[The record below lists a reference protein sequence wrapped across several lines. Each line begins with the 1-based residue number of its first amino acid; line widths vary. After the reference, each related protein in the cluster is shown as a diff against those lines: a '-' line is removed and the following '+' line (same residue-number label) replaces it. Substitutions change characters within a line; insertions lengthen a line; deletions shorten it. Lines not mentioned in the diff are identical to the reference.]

1 MPSTNLKRANA
12 ASRKFDRPKTTAIKC
27 SAGRC
32 GVRGIVFQNPICLHR
47 QRVAVMR
54 ARIHIDSDHVRPFF
68 EILLTCWRELT
79 LIILRPALEI
89 TDTTEHECGSRFCSG
104 SRVGCNSCGTGGVR
118 LPTFC
123 YGDAVHPKTRHN
135 KRGKTLQRTNFHAV
149 VTGGTGGGIPA
160 DIRFRQAKRCR
171 MRKISQV
178 TNASRPPGIVTS
190 MNQPITPSE

>member
-68 EILLTCWRELT
+68 EILPTCWRELT
-79 LIILRPALEI
+79 LIILRPALIMAMPSTQRHARTSEAELCSHKFSCCCNWRNRRRNPSGY
-89 TDTTEHECGSRFCSG
+89 TLSPGNAMQNEENQPSNKCKQTAWNSDEHE
-104 SRVGCNSCGTGGVR
+104 
-118 LPTFC
+118 
-123 YGDAVHPKTRHN
+123 
-135 KRGKTLQRTNFHAV
+135 
-149 VTGGTGGGIPA
+149 PA
-160 DIRFRQAKRCR
+160 HH
-171 MRKISQV
+171 
-178 TNASRPPGIVTS
+178 T
-190 MNQPITPSE
+190 